1 MQDEVNEKC
10 IAVSVRAAKM
20 TEEVLRKAVLQA
32 LAAMEDRKEGKP
44 TGTYKGQINIKELAA
59 GKDEISNI
67 RITDD
72 NIRSFEKVARKYGVT
87 YSLKKDKSQ
96 SPPQYLVFF
105 KMKQVVQLE
114 ASFKE
119 YTASTMKKQEKPS
132 VRQKLQQKIKEV
144 AQRLPV
150 QPVIPAPQKVR

>member
-1 MQDEVNEKC
+1 MQDEVNERC

-20 TEEVLRKAVLQA
+20 TEKVFRKALIKAIDA
-32 LAAMEDRKEGKP
+32 LEDQMKGKP

-87 YSLKKDKSQ
+87 YSLKKDRSQ
-96 SPPQYLVFF
+96 CPPQYLVFF
-105 KMKQVVQLE
+105 KMKQVAQLE
-114 ASFKE
+114 AAFKE
-119 YTASTMKKQEKPS
+119 YTAATMKKQEKLS

-144 AQRLPV
+144 AQRPLV